1 MKYKEI
7 DLNSYK
13 LHLIKTDKFKSILFK
28 IVFREEIK
36 KENITMRNIL
46 VDNLVASTKDYPT
59 RKLQAI
65 KKQDLYG
72 ADIYG
77 YNKRIGNHL
86 LTEIS
91 MSILNPKY
99 TEDSMLEESIAF
111 FHSIIF
117 NPNVCDNK
125 FNKEIFDIVIENNIA
140 DIKSIKENTGS
151 YAITRL
157 KENMDDKNP
166 FSYRMIGY
174 LDDINKINSSNLYT
188 SYKNML
194 NNNLIDLYVIGN
206 FNEEEIESLIKKYFK
221 FKTIK
226 KEKQDINLSYKNY
239 KKTPKEVTEESNL
252 NQSILAIGCSLN
264 RLNEKEKKY
273 ILTLYNII
281 LGNSPDSK
289 LFKNVREKH
298 SLAYSIS
305 SSFKRFDDVMIIN
318 AGISSK
324 NYQEVIKLI
333 KKEMLD
339 IKNKNF
345 TKEDLDKAKELF
357 ISVLNDINEYPESIL
372 DYYFSLE
379 YLNTKNLKTQIKN
392 ITSITEEDIVKVAKK
407 IKFDTIYLLKE
418 KQKD

>member
-117 NPNVCDNK
+117 NPNVYDNK
-125 FNKEIFDIVIENNIA
+125 FNKE
-140 DIKSIKENTGS
+140 
-151 YAITRL
+151 
-157 KENMDDKNP
+157 
-166 FSYRMIGY
+166 
-174 LDDINKINSSNLYT
+174 
-188 SYKNML
+188 
-194 NNNLIDLYVIGN
+194 
-206 FNEEEIESLIKKYFK
+206 
-221 FKTIK
+221 
-226 KEKQDINLSYKNY
+226 
-239 KKTPKEVTEESNL
+239 
-252 NQSILAIGCSLN
+252 
-264 RLNEKEKKY
+264 
-273 ILTLYNII
+273 
-281 LGNSPDSK
+281 
-289 LFKNVREKH
+289 
-298 SLAYSIS
+298 
-305 SSFKRFDDVMIIN
+305 
-318 AGISSK
+318 
-324 NYQEVIKLI
+324 
-333 KKEMLD
+333 
-339 IKNKNF
+339 
-345 TKEDLDKAKELF
+345 
-357 ISVLNDINEYPESIL
+357 
-372 DYYFSLE
+372 
-379 YLNTKNLKTQIKN
+379 
-392 ITSITEEDIVKVAKK
+392 KK
-407 IKFDTIYLLKE
+407 IITK
-418 KQKD
+418 